1 MLTGTG
7 KETVT
12 KIGGLSAALLILLAV
27 FFLARMTS
35 LRREEDFKWEQNRYG
50 FSLSGI
56 ELTILASRKEPAF
69 RDPWYAYLVS
79 AKGNL
84 KGSVLD
90 PALMEEGISRPINEV
105 INAYKLDSF
114 FAPVSDGTYYSRTLT
129 PLGEGSRRR
138 LYIIYDPAEE
148 RYCLIEANGTDAF
161 QSRTD
166 GGRSI

>member
-12 KIGGLSAALLILLAV
+12 KIAGLSAALLILLAV
-27 FFLARMTS
+27 FFLAGMTS

-114 FAPVSDGTYYSRTLT
+114 FAPYQTGR
-129 PLGEGSRRR
+129 
-138 LYIIYDPAEE
+138 IIP
-148 RYCLIEANGTDAF
+148 GP
-161 QSRTD
+161 
-166 GGRSI
+166 